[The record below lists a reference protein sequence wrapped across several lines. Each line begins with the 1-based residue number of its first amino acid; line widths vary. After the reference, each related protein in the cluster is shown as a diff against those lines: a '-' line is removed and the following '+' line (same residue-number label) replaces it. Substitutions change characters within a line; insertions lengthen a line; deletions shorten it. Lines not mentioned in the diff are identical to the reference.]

1 MNEQIAIPEE
11 VILSKIYEIR
21 GEKVMIDK
29 DLADLYGVET
39 KYLKR
44 QVRRNMMR
52 FPEDFMFQ
60 LNDKEFKEWRRQF
73 VASNS
78 SDKMGLRYAPF
89 AFTEQGVAQLST
101 VLNSERAIAVNIQII
116 RLFTKMRK
124 MLLTHKDLL
133 LKLNEL
139 ETKIS
144 NHDKSIR
151 QIFAYLKQFVE
162 QQQKPLPPIGFKQKK
177 KK

>member
-1 MNEQIAIPEE
+1 
-11 VILSKIYEIR
+11 
-21 GEKVMIDK
+21 
-29 DLADLYGVET
+29 
-39 KYLKR
+39 
-44 QVRRNMMR
+44 MMR

-60 LNDKEFKEWRRQF
+60 LNDKEFKEWRRQY
-73 VASNS
+73 VTSNS

-144 NHDKSIR
+144 KALGKR
-151 QIFAYLKQFVE
+151 TVMQIFPKDEV
-162 QQQKPLPPIGFKQKK
+162 PPIYSIKNDSIIVHCW
-177 KK
+177 